1 MKQHSTQ
8 SSRQRTAAL
17 GAMVAAGALSLAMTS
32 AVPASAAP
40 RHSASLDYV
49 ALGDSYA
56 AAPGVPEQIDTAC
69 ARSNSNYP
77 HLVAERNSARLTDV
91 TCSGATTADLALATD
106 TAPAQYDALNRG
118 TDLVTVSIG
127 GNDIGFSAVLGR
139 CATLGAGNPTG
150 SPCRDDLTQGGD
162 DQVEQSI
169 AATAP
174 KISQVIAEVNRR
186 APRAEVVMVGYPS
199 LFPDSGVG
207 CTSGSVPFAAGD
219 FAYLRD
225 KTKSLNAMIAR
236 QAKLGGAAYV
246 DTYKPTIGHDMCQ
259 PVGERWIESLAP
271 ETPAAPAHPNAQG
284 EQAMAAAVNRALLRC
299 GVVRQV

>member
-1 MKQHSTQ
+1 MCSSDLHSP
-8 SSRQRTAAL
+8 RQRTAAL
-17 GAMVAAGALSLAMTS
+17 GAIAAAGALAFAMTS
-32 AVPASAAP
+32 SVPASAAP
-40 RHSASLDYV
+40 RHTGSLDYV

-69 ARSNSNYP
+69 ARSNANYP
-77 HLVAERNSARLTDV
+77 HLVAERNTARLTDV

-106 TAPAQYDALNRG
+106 TAPAQYDALKRG

-162 DQVEQSI
+162 DQVERSI

-174 KISQVIAEVNRR
+174 KISQVIAEVHRR
-186 APRAEVVMVGYPS
+186 APRAKVVMVGYPS

-207 CTSGSVPFAAGD
+207 CTSRSVPFAAGD
-219 FAYLRD
+219 FGYLRD
-225 KTKSLNAMIAR
+225 KTKSLNAMIAH
-236 QAKLGGAAYV
+236 QAELGGAGYV

-284 EQAMAAAVNRALLRC
+284 EQAMAAAVNRALAQC
-299 GVVRQV
+299 GVVRRV

>member
-1 MKQHSTQ
+1 
-8 SSRQRTAAL
+8 
-17 GAMVAAGALSLAMTS
+17 MTS
-32 AVPASAAP
+32 SVPASAAP
-40 RHSASLDYV
+40 RHSRSLDYV

-69 ARSNSNYP
+69 ARSSSNYP
-77 HLVAERNSARLTDV
+77 HLVAERNTARLTDV

-106 TAPAQYDALNRG
+106 TAPAQYDALGRD

-127 GNDIGFSAVLGR
+127 GNDIGFSAALGR
-139 CATLGAGNPTG
+139 CAALGAGNPSG
-150 SPCRDDLTQGGD
+150 SPCRDDLTQGGS

-174 KISQVIAEVNRR
+174 KISQVIAEIHHR
-186 APRAEVVMVGYPS
+186 APHAKVVMVGYPS

-207 CTSGSVPFAAGD
+207 CTSPSVPFAAGD

-225 KTKSLNAMIAR
+225 KTKSLNSMIAHR
-236 QAKLGGAAYV
+236 AKLGGAAYV
-246 DTYKPTIGHDMCQ
+246 DTYKATIGHDMCQ

-284 EQAMAAAVNRALLRC
+284 EQAMAAAVNRALAQC
-299 GVVRQV
+299 GVVRRV